1 MPGPFE
7 IRADDLS
14 GPAVARL
21 LQEHLEFAALHSP
34 PESVHAL
41 DLEALRAPEVTFWT
55 IWQGSELVGCGA
67 LKELDASHGEVK
79 SMRTSKVHLGKGVAS
94 AILSHLIEESKRRT
108 YLLLSL
114 ETGTGPAFFP
124 AHSLY
129 EKFGFRG
136 CGPFGDYAENQF
148 SRFMALQ
155 LQSATSA

>member
-1 MPGPFE
+1 MRIIE
-7 IRADDLS
+7 DDLS
-14 GPAVARL
+14 SADVAKL
-21 LQEHLEFAALHSP
+21 LSEHLAGMAEHSP
-34 PESVHAL
+34 PENIHAL
-41 DLEALRAPEVTFWT
+41 DLSALRAPDITFWT
-55 IWQGSELVGCGA
+55 AWDDSVLLGCGA
-67 LKELDASHGEVK
+67 LKELDAQHGEVK
-79 SMRTSKVHLGKGVAS
+79 SMRTSKAHLGKGVAS

-155 LQSATSA
+155 LQSAISA